1 MRSDII
7 VEQLGWSVPLE
18 GDTMPLDD
26 VEEKEVA
33 VITFTLV
40 RKIMCSKVLNRGAV
54 KNILVKAWG
63 EPSTMSIIDLGLNTY
78 MFNFTNEE
86 TPMKI
91 SQKKKKNNWSFL

>member
-7 VEQLGWSVPLE
+7 AEQLGWSVPLE

-91 SQKKKKNNWSFL
+91 SQKKKNNWSFL